1 MSKLTAHDACF
12 RRQAGNNHL
21 VERLHGEST
30 TTWSQAAQ
38 YGYPNFEKTMS
49 SSISRRALLRAGF
62 AIPALAPA
70 LGPLLAGCQS
80 MAQGQTA
87 PGARGTLAREQ
98 VAVKAPF
105 EMPVIAVPDF
115 SRCPRFPITD
125 FGAAQDDQGKTSA
138 AIARAI
144 EVAHAA
150 GGGVVVVPPGTW
162 PTAAI
167 HLASN
172 VNLHVEEGATLLF
185 SERPEDYLPPV
196 MSSWEG
202 LECMNYSPL
211 VYAFECE
218 NVAISGRGL
227 LRAKLDVWRQWF
239 ARPKAHMDASVALY
253 YMACRDNVPV
263 RQRDMTLGAAHMRPQ
278 FIQFNRCRNVLVQD
292 VHIVD
297 SPFWT
302 LHLFLSRDI
311 VVRRVQMRANGHNND
326 GCDPEMSQNVLIE
339 DCVFD
344 QGDDAVSVKSGR
356 DQDAWR
362 VDVPSRNI
370 VMRRCRI
377 KNGHELMAIG
387 SELSGG
393 VENVFVDDCHFDH
406 AGSRVGSS
414 FNNLLFVKTNE
425 RRGGFVRNI
434 HMSNVSATAIRG
446 GVLSVET
453 DVLYQWKTLVPTLER
468 RLTPIEGLFVS
479 NVRVEEAGFLCHI
492 KGEAELP
499 VRDVHLR
506 DVVVRHVSGTAV
518 ATENVVGFDNRAAEA

>member
-1 MSKLTAHDACF
+1 VTPDDALF
-12 RRQAGNNHL
+12 RPARRNNHV
-21 VERLHGEST
+21 VERLYGEST
-30 TTWSQAAQ
+30 TAAPQAAQ
-38 YGYPNFEKTMS
+38 YGKPEFEETMS
-49 SSISRRALLRAGF
+49 SSISRRAVLRAGF
-62 AIPALAPA
+62 AVPV
-70 LGPLLAGCQS
+70 LGPLLAGCES
-80 MAQGQTA
+80 IFQGRFA
-87 PGARGTLAREQ
+87 PPARGTLAHTPLRVE
-98 VAVKAPF
+98 APF
-105 EMPVIAVPDF
+105 AMPAIGVPDF
-115 SRCPRFPITD
+115 SRCPRFTITD
-125 FGAAQDDQGKTSA
+125 FGAAQDDQDRTSR

-144 EVAHAA
+144 EAANAA

-162 PTAAI
+162 PTAAV
-167 HLASN
+167 HLRSH

-185 SERPEDYLPPV
+185 SARPQDYLPPV

-218 NVAISGRGL
+218 NVAVSGAGT
-227 LRAKLDVWRQWF
+227 LRAKLDVWRQWY
-239 ARPKAHMDASVALY
+239 ARPKAHLDASVALY

-263 RQRDMTLGAAHMRPQ
+263 RRRDMTTGQAHMRPQ
-278 FIQFNRCRNVLVQD
+278 FIQFNRCRNVLVED

-302 LHLFLSRDI
+302 LHLFLSRD
-311 VVRRVQMRANGHNND
+311 VVIRRVQMKANGHNND
-326 GCDPEMSQNVLIE
+326 GVDPEMSQNVVIE

-362 VDVPSRNI
+362 INVPSRNI

-377 KNGHELMAIG
+377 RNGHEMMAIG

-406 AGSRVGSS
+406 EGSAVASS

-434 HMSNVSATAIRG
+434 HMTNVSATRIRG
-446 GVLSVET
+446 GVLNVET

-479 NVRVEEAGFLCHI
+479 NVRVDDAGFVCHI

-499 VRDVHLR
+499 VRDVHLL
-506 DVVVRHVSGTAV
+506 DVAVRHVSGTPV
-518 ATENVVGFDNRAAEA
+518 ATANVVGFDNRAGSRVG

>member
-1 MSKLTAHDACF
+1 M
-12 RRQAGNNHL
+12 
-21 VERLHGEST
+21 
-30 TTWSQAAQ
+30 
-38 YGYPNFEKTMS
+38 P
-49 SSISRRALLRAGF
+49 
-62 AIPALAPA
+62 AI
-70 LGPLLAGCQS
+70 G
-80 MAQGQTA
+80 
-87 PGARGTLAREQ
+87 
-98 VAVKAPF
+98 
-105 EMPVIAVPDF
+105 VPDF
-115 SRCPRFPITD
+115 SNCPRFPITG
-125 FGAAQDDQGKTSA
+125 FGAAQDDQDKTSN

-144 EVAHAA
+144 EAASAA

-167 HLASN
+167 HLRSN
-172 VNLHVEEGATLLF
+172 VNLHVSEGATLLF
-185 SERPEDYLPPV
+185 SERPQDYLPAV

-218 NVAISGRGL
+218 NVAVSGAGT

-263 RQRDMTLGAAHMRPQ
+263 QKRDMTAGEAHMRPQ
-278 FIQFNRCRNVLVQD
+278 FIQFNRCRNVLVED
-292 VHIVD
+292 IHIVD

-302 LHLFLSRDI
+302 LHLFLSRDV
-311 VVRRVQMRANGHNND
+311 VVRRVQMKANGHNND
-326 GCDPEMSQNVLIE
+326 GVDPEMSQNVLIE
-339 DCVFD
+339 DCLFD

-362 VDVPSRNI
+362 VNVPSRNI

-377 KNGHELMAIG
+377 RNGHEMMAIG

-406 AGSRVGSS
+406 DGSAAASG

-434 HMSNVSATAIRG
+434 HMTNVSATRIRG

-479 NVRVEEAGFLCHI
+479 GVRVDDAGFVCHI

-499 VRDVHLR
+499 VRDVHLL
-506 DVVVRHVSGTAV
+506 DVAVRHVSGTPV
-518 ATENVVGFDNRAAEA
+518 ATANVVGFDNRAGSRVG